1 MAKQL
6 VDVLIDGSI
15 CLGSTVTCDGFAEGF
30 PVRVQTHVH
39 DDHMIKFETSK
50 GLQDL
55 VMRPETY
62 SLLVV
67 EKNADLE
74 YRDNFH
80 RLACGQ
86 AFELEDGSQLRLL
99 PSNHMLGACQ
109 VTMERK
115 DGLRIGYSS
124 DFGWPLREV
133 IEVDQLVVDSTY
145 GNPRS
150 IRNYTQAQAEG
161 CLSRLVF
168 EQLRQGP
175 VHIYAH
181 RGTIER
187 VLHVLGDNIGVPML
201 ATARLTKEIEVYQN
215 YGLPAGKLL
224 PSDSEIGRLAMQ
236 EKSFVHLYS
245 KGDGFG
251 NEPMGGTSITCSAY
265 MVESNNPLLQY
276 SDRAYRVALS
286 NHADF
291 NETLEYVKAT
301 GARKVVTDN
310 TRNNGCELALA
321 INRRLRGVFASPSS
335 NERVPCQET

>member
-1 MAKQL
+1 MVKQL
-6 VDVLIDGSI
+6 VDVLRDGTI
-15 CLGSTVTCDGFAEGF
+15 CLGSNVTCDGFAEGF
-30 PVRVQTHVH
+30 PIRAQTHVH

-62 SLLVV
+62 SLLVA

-74 YRDNFH
+74 YRENFH
-80 RLACGQ
+80 SLGCGRR
-86 AFELEDGSQLRLL
+86 FELEDGSHLRLL

-109 VTMERK
+109 VTMERS
-115 DGLRIGYSS
+115 DGLRLGYSG
-124 DFGWPLREV
+124 DFGWPLKEV

-145 GNPRS
+145 GSPRS
-150 IRNYTQAQAEG
+150 IRNYTQAEAEE
-161 CLSRLVF
+161 CLSSVVF
-168 EQLRQGP
+168 SQLRQGP

-201 ATARLTKEIEVYQN
+201 ATPRLIKEIKVYQD
-215 YGLPAGKLL
+215 YGLAAGELL
-224 PSDSEIGRLAMQ
+224 SADSEMGQFAMQ
-236 EKSFVHLYS
+236 EKSFVRLYS

-251 NEPMGGTSITCSAY
+251 NEPMDGTSIRCSAY
-265 MVESNNPLLQY
+265 MVPSNNPLLQY

-291 NETLEYVKAT
+291 NETLAYVKAT
-301 GARKVVTDN
+301 GAKRVVTDN
-310 TRNNGCELALA
+310 TRNHGCELAIA
-321 INRRLRGVFASPSS
+321 INRRLKDVLASPSS
-335 NERVPCQET
+335 NHRVPR